1 MNREEAVQ
9 KYQED
14 VKEYLQ
20 NVSKRLKSG
29 FAEGEKQFVKAVRKT
44 VYQLY
49 STYEEKEKIRYL
61 QLSLLRSRMDEDLY
75 EMLVSFHREAYFL
88 DPAPRMQKAD
98 ISDLFAP
105 LKAARTPLYYAV

>member
-29 FAEGEKQFVKAVRKT
+29 FAEGEKWFVKAVRKT

-49 STYEEKEKIRYL
+49 STYEEKEKYVIFSCRFCVRGWTKISMRCWYRFTGKHTFWIRL
-61 QLSLLRSRMDEDLY
+61 PGCRKQTSVICLRL
-75 EMLVSFHREAYFL
+75 
-88 DPAPRMQKAD
+88 
-98 ISDLFAP
+98 
-105 LKAARTPLYYAV
+105 